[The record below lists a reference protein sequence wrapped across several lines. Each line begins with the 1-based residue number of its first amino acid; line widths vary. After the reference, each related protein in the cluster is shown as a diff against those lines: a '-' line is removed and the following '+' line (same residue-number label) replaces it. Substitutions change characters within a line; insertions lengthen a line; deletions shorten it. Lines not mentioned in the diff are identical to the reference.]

1 MDTRGGACRGRKRA
15 GSIIRASQGSWHLS
29 DGDSPCLAVRRRE
42 RPILVAGERHF
53 RCFPT
58 GRQGIFCPVKYLL
71 KIDRLCFDGQPDCW
85 VSSRVTPGFECRP
98 RVDMRRLGDP

>member
-29 DGDSPCLAVRRRE
+29 DSDSPCLAVRRRE

-71 KIDRLCFDGQPDCW
+71 K
-85 VSSRVTPGFECRP
+85 VSSRVTPGFEC
-98 RVDMRRLGDP
+98 

>member
-1 MDTRGGACRGRKRA
+1 MDTRGGAYRGRKRA

-29 DGDSPCLAVRRRE
+29 DSDSPCLAVRRRE
-42 RPILVAGERHF
+42 RPILGAGERHF

-71 KIDRLCFDGQPDCW
+71 K